1 MIRLKPL
8 LEKVLDEIGDR
19 TTTDNIVK
27 TNIGL
32 YNGHVIFKL
41 DDTKFRVSF
50 KYKSNREL
58 IENDYPFFF
67 GKDFKEKIDIGEFNW
82 YDDPDGDYD
91 SKNWG
96 TIFVSFDLDDKYT
109 DWGYTG
115 DYNVTDR
122 GDVLNVMSNV
132 MGSIRYIIEKHSSNI
147 LGISYVP
154 KAEFSGDKRR
164 ERLYDNFLKKMLKSM
179 SPTADIQRLT
189 ASNMVIYMSS
199 KPLKG

>member
-1 MIRLKPL
+1 MIRLRPL
-8 LEKVLDEIGDR
+8 LEKVLGEIGDR
-19 TTTDNIVK
+19 VTTDNIVNS
-27 TNIGL
+27 NIG
-32 YNGHVIFKL
+32 YDNGHVIFKL
-41 DDTKFRVSF
+41 EDEEFRVV
-50 KYKSNREL
+50 YTYESNSEL
-58 IENDYPFFF
+58 TTNQYPDFF
-67 GKDFKEKIDIGEFNW
+67 GEDFKEKIDIGEFNW
-82 YDDPDGDYD
+82 YDDPGDYN

-96 TIFVSFDLDDKYT
+96 TIFVKFDLDKKFT

-122 GDVLNVMSNV
+122 GDVLNVISNV
-132 MGSIRYIIEKHSSNI
+132 MGSIRHIIEKHSSNI

-154 KAEFSGDKRR
+154 KTEFSGDKRR